1 MKFKILLVLSILSI
15 WLIVPL
21 ETKAD
26 IIIPETEV
34 NLRNMQITYQTN
46 ISNEVLYY
54 STILNINFNGKQQ
67 QLFRI
72 DISVGDYIGSV
83 FGGAKIYYYDTVGG
97 SVQKTVKYTLNE
109 WIELDTT
116 YPYWRLQLVTV
127 ITPGESLQST
137 RTNFEQSVLPLSEAF
152 TISEGLV
159 ISTSTFVQLYQQGYD
174 AGELNGFEGAQSIYG
189 ILVNG
194 TYQTAQQYSITSFND
209 GYAEGLTQGSTNALA
224 IRNMIPGILGVTFA
238 FFFQLASIS
247 FLGISALD
255 LIGAVI
261 TIATSIFIIRIFLN
275 R

>member
-1 MKFKILLVLSILSI
+1 MKFKILLILSILSI

-26 IIIPETEV
+26 IIIPESEV
-34 NLRNMQITYQTN
+34 NLRNMQITYQTK

-54 STILNINFNGKQQ
+54 STILNINFNGIKQ

-72 DISVGDYIGSV
+72 DITEGDFIGSV
-83 FGGAKIYYYDTVGG
+83 FGGAKIYYYNSVGG
-97 SVQKTVKYTLNE
+97 SIQKTVKYSLNE
-109 WIELDTT
+109 WIELDTS
-116 YPYWRLQLVTV
+116 YPYWRLQLVLG
-127 ITPGESLQST
+127 IAPGQSLQTT
-137 RTNFEQSVLPLSEAF
+137 RTNFEQVVLPASESF

-159 ISTSTFVQLYQQGYD
+159 VSTSTFVQLYQQGYD
-174 AGELNGFEGAQSIYG
+174 AGELNGFEGAESIYG

-194 TYQTAQQYSITSFND
+194 TYQTAQQYAITAFNE
-209 GYAEGLTQGSTNALA
+209 GYAEGLTQASTNALA
-224 IRNMIPGILGVTFA
+224 IRNMIPGILGITFA

-255 LIGAVI
+255 LIAGVI
-261 TIATSIFIIRIFLN
+261 TIATAIFIMRIFLN